1 MLNILENHGG
11 GSGGE
16 MSRREL
22 LSVGSLGLGG
32 LTLPSLLA
40 GQAHAGTGR
49 SVLSG
54 KSVIFLFQQGGP
66 SQFETFDPKPDAPG
80 GIRTVN
86 GTIQTSLPGVFFGG
100 TMSRLAKH
108 ADKLTVVRSYQTN
121 NGGHNIK
128 PFVSS
133 DSLEASIGVHYARV
147 AGTTRRDTG
156 LPTNMV
162 LFPQAITDKVTRGRA
177 RGNLSATGDY
187 GDTYAPFVPGGN
199 GKLQENMTV
208 RLDRDRLF
216 TDRRE
221 LLSQLDRLNNR
232 LDASGQFDTIDSL
245 TSQAFQLLLGGGV
258 RDALDLSRVD
268 PRTLAHYDT
277 AHLAR
282 SHNWDKVN
290 RGKRGYYTGHA
301 KTLGRL
307 LLMARRLCEAGCG
320 FVTLH
325 ASYDGVWDM
334 HADGNNLNMVDG
346 MEAVGTTF
354 DHAVAAFIEDIEA
367 RGLQD
372 DILLV
377 CSGEMGRTPRINK
390 RGGRDHWARLS
401 PLLLY
406 GGGLKGGQV
415 IGQSTRDGGQPT
427 ASPLGPR
434 HLISS
439 ILHTVFNVAELRL
452 VPSIPA
458 SINQLAEFATIPGM
472 G

>member
-415 IGQSTRDGGQPT
+415 IGQSTHDGGQPT

>member
-177 RGNLSATGDY
+177 R
-187 GDTYAPFVPGGN
+187 
-199 GKLQENMTV
+199 
-208 RLDRDRLF
+208 
-216 TDRRE
+216 
-221 LLSQLDRLNNR
+221 
-232 LDASGQFDTIDSL
+232 
-245 TSQAFQLLLGGGV
+245 
-258 RDALDLSRVD
+258 
-268 PRTLAHYDT
+268 
-277 AHLAR
+277 
-282 SHNWDKVN
+282 
-290 RGKRGYYTGHA
+290 
-301 KTLGRL
+301 
-307 LLMARRLCEAGCG
+307 
-320 FVTLH
+320 
-325 ASYDGVWDM
+325 
-334 HADGNNLNMVDG
+334 
-346 MEAVGTTF
+346 
-354 DHAVAAFIEDIEA
+354 
-367 RGLQD
+367 
-372 DILLV
+372 DILL
-377 CSGEMGRTPRINK
+377 
-390 RGGRDHWARLS
+390 
-401 PLLLY
+401 
-406 GGGLKGGQV
+406 
-415 IGQSTRDGGQPT
+415 
-427 ASPLGPR
+427 
-434 HLISS
+434 
-439 ILHTVFNVAELRL
+439 
-452 VPSIPA
+452 
-458 SINQLAEFATIPGM
+458 TIA
-472 G
+472 

>member
-1 MLNILENHGG
+1 MLSILERQA
-11 GSGGE
+11 GSQRPI
-16 MSRREL
+16 SRREL
-22 LSVGSLGLGG
+22 LNIGTLGLGG
-32 LTLPSLLA
+32 LTLPTLLS
-40 GQAHAGTGR
+40 GRAHAGTGKN
-49 SVLSG
+49 VLSG

-100 TMSRLAKH
+100 TMSRLARH

-121 NGGHNIK
+121 NGGHNIR
-128 PFVSS
+128 PFVGSE
-133 DSLEASIGVHYARV
+133 SLNANIGVHYARV
-147 AGTTRRDTG
+147 AGTTRTDTG

-162 LFPQAITDKVTRGRA
+162 LFPQAVSDQVTRGKA
-177 RGNLSATGDY
+177 RGNLSATGNY
-187 GDTYAPFVPGGN
+187 GDTYAPFVPGAG

-221 LLSQLDRLNNR
+221 LLTQLDRLNNQ
-232 LDASGQFDTIDSL
+232 LDASGRFDTIDSL

-258 RDALDLSRVD
+258 RSALDLSQAS
-268 PRTLAHYDT
+268 PKTLAHYDT

-290 RGKRGYYTGHA
+290 RGKRGFYTGHA

-334 HADGNNLNMVDG
+334 HADANNLNMVDG

-372 DILLV
+372 DILLI

-390 RGGRDHWARLS
+390 RGGRDHWGRLS

-406 GGGLKGGQV
+406 GGGIEGGRV

-427 ASPLGPR
+427 SDALGPR

-439 ILHTVFNVAELRL
+439 ILHTVFDVAELRL
-452 VPSIPA
+452 VPSVPTQ
-458 SINQLAEFATIPGM
+458 INRLTEHATIPGM
-472 G
+472 S

>member
-1 MLNILENHGG
+1 MLSILERHGD
-11 GSGGE
+11 SRRE
-16 MSRREL
+16 MTRREL

-32 LTLPSLLA
+32 LTLPTLLS
-40 GQAHAGTGR
+40 GQAQAGIGR

-100 TMSRLAKH
+100 TMSRLARH

-128 PFVSS
+128 PFVGP
-133 DSLEASIGVHYARV
+133 DSLDANIGVHYARV
-147 AGTTRRDTG
+147 AGTTRTDTG

-162 LFPQAITDKVTRGRA
+162 LFPQSVSDKVTRGRA

-187 GDTYAPFVPGGN
+187 GDTFAPFVPGAG
-199 GKLQENMTV
+199 GKLQDNMTV
-208 RLDRDRLF
+208 RLDRNRLF

-221 LLSQLDRLNNR
+221 LLQQLDRLNNR
-232 LDASGQFDTIDSL
+232 LDASGRFDTIDSL

-258 RDALDLSRVD
+258 RNALDLSQVD
-268 PRTLAHYDT
+268 RKTLAHYDT

-307 LLMARRLCEAGCG
+307 LLTARRLCEAGCG

-334 HADGNNLNMVDG
+334 HADSNNLDMVEG

-372 DILLV
+372 EILLV

-390 RGGRDHWARLS
+390 RGGRDHWGRLA
-401 PLLLY
+401 PLLIY
-406 GGGLKGGQV
+406 GGGFEGGRV

-427 ASPLGPR
+427 ADPLGPK

-439 ILHTVFNVAELRL
+439 ILHTVFDVGELRL
-452 VPSIPA
+452 RPSVPTP
-458 SINQLAEFATIPGM
+458 INQLAEHATIPGT

>member
-1 MLNILENHGG
+1 MLSIVERHV
-11 GSGGE
+11 GSRRE
-16 MSRREL
+16 MTRREL

-32 LTLPSLLA
+32 LTLPTLLA
-40 GQAHAGTGR
+40 NQAQAGIGR

-100 TMSRLAKH
+100 TMSRLARH

-128 PFVSS
+128 PFVGP
-133 DSLEASIGVHYARV
+133 DSLDANIGVHYARV
-147 AGTTRRDTG
+147 AGTTRADTG

-162 LFPQAITDKVTRGRA
+162 LFPQSVSDKGTRGRA

-187 GDTYAPFVPGGN
+187 GDTFAPFVPGAG
-199 GKLQENMTV
+199 GKLQDNMTV
-208 RLDRDRLF
+208 RLDRNRLF

-221 LLSQLDRLNNR
+221 LLQQLDRLNNR
-232 LDASGQFDTIDSL
+232 LDATGRFDTIDAL

-258 RDALDLSRVD
+258 RNALDLSQVD
-268 PRTLAHYDT
+268 RKTLAHYDT

-307 LLMARRLCEAGCG
+307 LLTARRLCEAGCG

-334 HADGNNLNMVDG
+334 HADSNNLDMVEG

-390 RGGRDHWARLS
+390 RGGRDHWGRLA
-401 PLLLY
+401 PLLIY
-406 GGGLKGGQV
+406 GGGFEAGRV

-427 ASPLGPR
+427 ADPLGPR

-439 ILHTVFNVAELRL
+439 ILHTVFDVGELRL
-452 VPSIPA
+452 RPSVPTP
-458 SINQLAEFATIPGM
+458 INQLAEHATIPGM

>member
-1 MLNILENHGG
+1 MLSILERHGG
-11 GSGGE
+11 SRRE
-16 MSRREL
+16 MTRREL

-32 LTLPSLLA
+32 LTLPTLLA
-40 GQAHAGTGR
+40 NQAQAGVGR

-100 TMSRLAKH
+100 TMSRLARH

-128 PFVSS
+128 PFVGP
-133 DSLEASIGVHYARV
+133 DSLNANLGVHYARV
-147 AGTTRRDTG
+147 AGTTRSDTG

-162 LFPQAITDKVTRGRA
+162 LFPQSVSDTVTRGRA
-177 RGNLSATGDY
+177 RGNLRATGDY
-187 GDTYAPFVPGGN
+187 GDSFAPFVPGAG
-199 GKLQENMTV
+199 GKLQDNMTV

-258 RDALDLSRVD
+258 RNALDLSTVD
-268 PRTLAHYDT
+268 RKTLAHYDT

-307 LLMARRLCEAGCG
+307 LLTARRLCEAGCG

-334 HADGNNLNMVDG
+334 HADSNNLDMVDG

-354 DHAVAAFIEDIEA
+354 DHAVAAFIEDIED

-372 DILLV
+372 EILLI
-377 CSGEMGRTPRINK
+377 CSGEMGRTPRLNK
-390 RGGRDHWARLS
+390 RGGRDHWGRLA
-401 PLLLY
+401 PLLIY
-406 GGGLKGGQV
+406 GGGFEGGRV

-427 ASPLGPR
+427 ADPLGPR

-439 ILHTVFNVAELRL
+439 ILHTVFDVGELRL
-452 VPSIPA
+452 RPSVPAP
-458 SINQLAEFATIPGM
+458 INRLAEHATIPGM
-472 G
+472 E